1 MRHFTASMPGA
12 ILSVMKPRV
21 TLVMTVRER
30 YRLTLRSIEDI
41 LAKTPIPYR
50 FIFSHGVL
58 PAWLD
63 EALAGLEKAGRLERR
78 FFPDLTWPQHL
89 RRAVL
94 DEIDTE
100 FTAFIDND
108 ILVSEGW
115 LERLLQCA
123 DETGAG
129 VVGPVYLW
137 GDGDTPPKVHMAGG
151 MLHETLIEGRPR
163 LLKEVHG
170 NIDGDPAAV
179 LPTLKRGPCDFVEFH
194 CMLVRTALARAPG
207 IFDPEIVAVHEHIN
221 TCLGI
226 KALGGHTVL
235 EPAVQVTYLAHAEQI
250 LEDLPL
256 MRSRWDDNATEASIQ
271 AFCRKWNVDPDN
283 RSWGGVRGYSS
294 GLRWK
299 SDPLRP
305 RSIGDGH
312 HLRPM
317 TRGELPQTRSALID
331 LALARGYGS
340 TEVALLARTCAAA
353 SLLFDGGYRPC
364 GRPFLNHVIGT
375 AGALVNYDFCIEC
388 VCEGLLHSAYT
399 HRRLTVP
406 QIQEVL
412 TRLHPQIELRVR
424 MYTQRQRSGGEHA
437 ALMSTTRDT
446 EIAAIEAANE
456 IDMRISGEYAYSG
469 RSPEIS
475 ADVARHLAQHLEI
488 IGVPGMART
497 MLDAIALPQQ
507 APAELVTRLAESY
520 RIGPGNTLVPMAN
533 R

>member
-1 MRHFTASMPGA
+1 
-12 ILSVMKPRV
+12 
-21 TLVMTVRER
+21 MTVRER
-30 YRLTLRSIEDI
+30 HKLTLRSIEDI
-41 LAKTPIPYR
+41 LARTPIPYR

-63 EALAGLEKAGRLERR
+63 EALAGHEKAGHLERR
-78 FFPDLTWPQHL
+78 SFPDLLWPQHL
-89 RRAVL
+89 RQAVL

-100 FTAFIDND
+100 FVVFIDND
-108 ILVSEGW
+108 ILVSDGW
-115 LERLLQCA
+115 LEKLLKCA

-137 GDGDTPPKVHMAGG
+137 GDGDKPPKVHMAGG
-151 MLHETLIEGRPR
+151 TLHETLIEGRPR

-170 NIDGDPAAV
+170 NIDGDPATV

-194 CMLVRTALARAPG
+194 CMLIRTELARAAG
-207 IFDPEIVAVHEHIN
+207 AFDPDIVAVHEHIN
-221 TCLGI
+221 TCLTI
-226 KALGGHTVL
+226 RALGSHVVL
-235 EPAVQVTYLAHAEQI
+235 EPAVQVTYLAYAEQI

-256 MRSRWDDNATEASIQ
+256 MRSRWDDHATEASIQ

-283 RSWGGVRGYSS
+283 RSWGGVRAYAA

-312 HLRPM
+312 HLRAM
-317 TRGELPQTRSALID
+317 ARGELPQTRSALID

-340 TEVALLARTCAAA
+340 TEATLLARSCAAA
-353 SLLFDGGYRPC
+353 ALLFDGGYRPC
-364 GRPFLNHVIGT
+364 GRPFLNHAIGT
-375 AGALVNYDFCIEC
+375 AGALVNYDFCIEV
-388 VCEGLLHSAYT
+388 VCEGLMHAAYT

-412 TRLHPQIELRVR
+412 TSLHPQIELRVR
-424 MYTQRQRSGGEHA
+424 LYTQRHGRSGQQPA
-437 ALMSTTRDT
+437 PRSTTREA
-446 EIAAIEAANE
+446 EIAAVEAANE
-456 IDMRISGEYAYSG
+456 IDMRLSGEYAYSG
-469 RSPEIS
+469 RSPEVGLEP
-475 ADVARHLAQHLEI
+475 AQRLAQFLEI

-507 APAELVTRLAESY
+507 APAELVTRLGESY
-520 RIGPGNTLVPMAN
+520 RIGPGNTLVPMAS

>member
-1 MRHFTASMPGA
+1 MPGA
-12 ILSVMKPRV
+12 ILSLMKPRV

-41 LAKTPIPYR
+41 LARTPIAHR
-50 FIFSHGVL
+50 FIFAHGEL

-78 FFPDLTWPQHL
+78 YFPDLQWPQHL
-89 RRAVL
+89 RRAVI

-100 FTAFIDND
+100 FVAFIDND

-137 GDGDTPPKVHMAGG
+137 GDGDKPPKVHMAGG

-170 NIDGDPAAV
+170 NIDGDPATV
-179 LPTLKRGPCDFVEFH
+179 LPAMKRGPCDFVEFH
-194 CMLVRTALARAPG
+194 CMLVRTELARAPG
-207 IFDPEIVAVHEHIN
+207 VLDAEIVAVHEHIN
-221 TCLGI
+221 TSLAI
-226 KALGGHTVL
+226 KALGRHTVL
-235 EPAVQVTYLAHAEQI
+235 EPSVQVTYLAHAEQI
-250 LEDLPL
+250 LEDLAL
-256 MRSRWDDNATEASIQ
+256 MRSRWDDTATEASIQ

-299 SDPLRP
+299 HDPLRP

-312 HLRPM
+312 HLRAM
-317 TRGELPQTRSALID
+317 TRADLPQTRSALID

-353 SLLFDGGYRPC
+353 AMLFDGGYRPC
-364 GRPFLNHVIGT
+364 GRPFVNHAIGT
-375 AGALVNYDFCIEC
+375 AGALVNYDFCIEN
-388 VCEGLLHSAYT
+388 VCEGLLHAAYT
-399 HRRLTVP
+399 HRRFSVP
-406 QIQEVL
+406 QIQEIL
-412 TRLHPQIELRVR
+412 NQLHPQIELRVR
-424 MYTQRQRSGGEHA
+424 SYTQRHGNSGKQA
-437 ALMSTTRDT
+437 PPMSTTRDA
-446 EIAAIEAANE
+446 EIAAVESANE
-456 IDMRISGEYAYSG
+456 IDMRLSGEYAYSG
-469 RSPEIS
+469 RPPEVRPDG
-475 ADVARHLAQHLEI
+475 AQRLAQFLEI

-497 MLDAIALPQQ
+497 MLDAIALPHH
-507 APAELVTRLAESY
+507 APADLVTRLGESY
-520 RIGPGNTLVPMAN
+520 RIGPGNTLVPMAS